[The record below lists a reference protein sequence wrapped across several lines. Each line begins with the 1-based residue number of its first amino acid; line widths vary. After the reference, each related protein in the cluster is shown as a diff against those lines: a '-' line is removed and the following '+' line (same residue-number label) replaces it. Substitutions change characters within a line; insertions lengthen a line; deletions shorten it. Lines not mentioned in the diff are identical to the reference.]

1 MDYTN
6 AYGGEHYCL
15 LFKEEI
21 GKDKSLIKDDG
32 VLAGPKYCDM
42 LLQSD
47 NTHHSG
53 T

>member
-1 MDYTN
+1 M
-6 AYGGEHYCL
+6 

-21 GKDKSLIKDDG
+21 GKDQNLVKIDG

-47 NTHHSG
+47 NTHQSG